1 MKGCFY
7 WLESPNIRNVGRFLR
22 FLKPYWQKGLHASL
36 WMALSVFLQLPVP
49 LLTMYIIDQVLTDNN
64 LVILNWICLVLI
76 VIILFQFVS
85 HLMQRYLLLIFKE
98 RVLFDIQL
106 KLFEHIEGLSY
117 KFFQSQQT
125 GYLMSRIQSD
135 TSAVHGLLADTVINF
150 CKDVL
155 TFMVGLTII
164 FIIHWK
170 LALSSIIVLPFFIL
184 SLTSFSEKL
193 RSLSKETREKYAN
206 VSKILQESLTGIYL
220 IQSFC
225 REKYQVRKIF
235 MSLKN
240 AIKINIKSGIMALLA
255 GNLTSLIGSIGPLI
269 VLWYGGSEIIRGNLT
284 IGQLFAFNSFLAYL
298 FGPTQRLVNLNFSV
312 QQSLG
317 AIERIFE
324 LFDLEPD
331 IKEAPEA
338 QELNTINGQI
348 IFDAVSFSYNGHD
361 DALKDVSFAIEPGEV
376 VAIVGYSGA
385 GKTTLINLIPRFY
398 DPKQGSIMLDGRDIR
413 NVKLK
418 FLRAQIGIVAQD
430 TFLFSGTIRDNLRFG
445 NPRAT
450 EDEVVAA
457 AKAANAHAFIINL
470 PQSYDTEV
478 GERGVK
484 LSGGEKQRIS
494 IARTI
499 LKNPKILILDEA
511 TSSVDSQ
518 SENLIQQALSRL
530 MKGRTT
536 LIIAHRLSTVL
547 SADRI
552 VVLHN
557 GKIIAEGKHQELYQK
572 CAVYKKLF
580 DEQFRT
586 AKNQLSEK

>member
-1 MKGCFY
+1 
-7 WLESPNIRNVGRFLR
+7 
-22 FLKPYWQKGLHASL
+22 
-36 WMALSVFLQLPVP
+36 MALSVLLQLPIP
-49 LLTMYIIDQVLTDNN
+49 LLTMYIIDHVLTENN
-64 LVILNWICLVLI
+64 LSILNWICLVLI
-76 VIILFQFVS
+76 GIILFQFVS

-106 KLFEHIEGLSY
+106 RLFKHIEGLSY

-125 GYLMSRIQSD
+125 GYLTSRIQSD

-184 SLTSFSEKL
+184 SLASFSEKL
-193 RSLSKETREKYAN
+193 RILSKETREKYAI
-206 VSKILQESLTGIYL
+206 VSKILQESLAGIYL
-220 IQSFC
+220 IQSFI
-225 REKYQVRKIF
+225 REKYQARKIF
-235 MSLKN
+235 RSLKN
-240 AIKINIKSGIMALLA
+240 SLKINIKSGIIALLA

-298 FGPTQRLVNLNFSV
+298 FGPTQRLVNLNFSI

-324 LFDLEPD
+324 LFDMEPE
-331 IKEAPEA
+331 IKETPEA
-338 QELNTINGQI
+338 QELNTIKGQI

-361 DALKDVSFAIEPGEV
+361 DALKDISLAIEPGEV

-385 GKTTLINLIPRFY
+385 GKSTLINLIPRFY
-398 DPKQGSIMLDGRDIR
+398 DPQFGSVMIDGIDIR
-413 NVKLK
+413 CLKLK
-418 FLRAQIGIVAQD
+418 SLRGTIGIVAQD
-430 TFLFSGTIRDNLRFG
+430 TFLFSGTVKDNIRFG

-457 AKAANAHAFIINL
+457 ARAANVHEFIITL

-518 SENLIQQALSRL
+518 SENLIQQALSLL

-536 LIIAHRLSTVL
+536 MIIAHRLSTVL
-547 SADRI
+547 DADRI
-552 VVLHN
+552 VVLN
-557 GKIIAEGKHQELYQK
+557 RGRIVAEGKHHELYPK
-572 CAVYKKLF
+572 GGVYKQLF
-580 DEQFRT
+580 DEQFRAVKT
-586 AKNQLSEK
+586 RFTEK